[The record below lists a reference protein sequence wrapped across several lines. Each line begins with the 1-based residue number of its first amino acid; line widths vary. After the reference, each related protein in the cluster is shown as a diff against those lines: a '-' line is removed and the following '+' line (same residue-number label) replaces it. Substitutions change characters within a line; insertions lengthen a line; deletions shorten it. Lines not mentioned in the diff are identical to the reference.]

1 MQLDGQGTIKEH
13 QLIDAKS
20 QLADLKQDEQL
31 KKNKV
36 LQKAKAKKQFKPNDE
51 VIVETYGQ
59 RGTLIQKVGNNE
71 WQVQLGILKMT
82 VSEDDMT

>member
-36 LQKAKAKKQFKPNDE
+36 LQKAKAKKQFKPMM
-51 VIVETYGQ
+51 
-59 RGTLIQKVGNNE
+59 K
-71 WQVQLGILKMT
+71 
-82 VSEDDMT
+82 